1 MYRMFDDCKEE
12 GVILTV
18 DENYTLR
25 KFTFKEVCDLLVK
38 GECCIEGIDFLNK
51 KHKQS
56 YLDGNRSID
65 LWYFLRIM
73 GDSEFGTDV
82 CDGYV
87 VLDSAS
93 KIYHLMKGSKCFD
106 DIAWYAKK
114 YELSVWC
121 SGYLYDIEFIDSN
134 ILGINGIENRV
145 EDFKLADTGYFIYR
159 EDNQYFVHLYNGMR
173 LKFESD
179 RIVLL
184 DEYEK
189 VRLEQ
194 VGIPCSS
201 SYFKRNVLF

>member
-73 GDSEFGTDV
+73 GDSELGIDV

-114 YELSVWC
+114 YELSVWY
-121 SGYLYDIEFIDSN
+121 SGYSYDIEFIDSN
-134 ILGINGIENRV
+134 ILGINGIENRG

-184 DEYEK
+184 DEYGK

>member
-73 GDSEFGTDV
+73 GDSEFGTDA

-93 KIYHLMKGSKCFD
+93 KIYHLMKGLKCFD

-114 YELSVWC
+114 YELSVWY
-121 SGYLYDIEFIDSN
+121 SGYSYDIEFIDSN
-134 ILGINGIENRV
+134 ILRINGIDNHG

-184 DEYEK
+184 DEYGK

>member
-1 MYRMFDDCKEE
+1 MYRLFDDCKKE
-12 GVILTV
+12 GVIFTV

-25 KFTFKEVCDLLVK
+25 KFTLEEVCDLLVK
-38 GECCIEGIDFLNK
+38 GECCIEGIDFLNE

-56 YLDGNRSID
+56 YLNGNRSID

-73 GDSEFGTDV
+73 GDSESGIDAY
-82 CDGYV
+82 DGYV

-93 KIYHLMKGSKCFD
+93 KIYHLMKGSKCFA

-114 YELSVWC
+114 YELSVWYG
-121 SGYLYDIEFIDSN
+121 GYSYDIEFIDSS
-134 ILGINGIENRV
+134 ILGINGIENHG
-145 EDFKLADTGYFIYR
+145 EDFDLADTGYFIYR

-184 DEYEK
+184 NEYGK

-194 VGIPCSS
+194 VGIPCSL